1 MTLEE
6 MKARKRELGYTNQM
20 IAQKAQLP
28 LGTVQKIFSG
38 ITKAPR
44 RETVLALEKLLALPG
59 KEGRIPLR
67 GEAGSR
73 AAVREEMQYDAGYDN
88 AAPAYTQAQPQRS
101 SQLASPLQPMQLSSS
116 PVRPPHKYTLDDY
129 YALPDDR
136 RVELIDGVF
145 YDMASPTDLHQAI
158 LGQLYL
164 QFTACM
170 DNHPECEVF
179 FAPLDV
185 RLHSDNYTMV
195 QPDLMIICNRADH
208 DRRRINGAP
217 DFVIEILSPSSR
229 AHDLYRKLAEYARA
243 GVREYWVV
251 DPERLKIIV
260 YDLEHDGIPVL
271 YGFEDTVPVG
281 ISGGECRIDFA
292 RVYEKVKRY
301 LEEDDGE

>member
-28 LGTVQKIFSG
+28 LGTVQKVFSG

-59 KEGRIPLR
+59 KEGRIPPQ

-73 AAVREEMQYDAGYDN
+73 AVVREEMQYDAGYDS
-88 AAPAYTQAQPQRS
+88 AAPVDAYAQ
-101 SQLASPLQPMQLSSS
+101 LQT
-116 PVRPPHKYTLDDY
+116 KYTLDDY

-158 LGQLYL
+158 LGQLHL
-164 QFTACM
+164 QFAACVE
-170 DNHPECEVF
+170 NHPECELF

-195 QPDLMIICNRADH
+195 QPDLMIICNRTDR

-281 ISGGECRIDFA
+281 ISCGECRIDFA
-292 RVYEKVKRY
+292 RVYEKVRRY
-301 LEEDDGE
+301 LEEDDEE